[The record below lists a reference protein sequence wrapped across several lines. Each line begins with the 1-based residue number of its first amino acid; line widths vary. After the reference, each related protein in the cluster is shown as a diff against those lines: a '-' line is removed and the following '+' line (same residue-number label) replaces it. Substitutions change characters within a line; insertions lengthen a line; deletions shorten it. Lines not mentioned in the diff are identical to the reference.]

1 MGRKPK
7 ADVGVLRYHYGR
19 TTGQRLS
26 PANTPFE
33 WVASGGSGDNVQKT
47 RPGTDKR
54 VVDKNAEVTREL
66 HSLAEATGAECET
79 EQDKPKRPA
88 LRVLVAEDNPVFQAM
103 LRNILSKW
111 GYDAVTARDGEE
123 AWKILQS
130 DNSPQLAIMDW
141 MMPGLDGLEICRRV
155 RAAKRE
161 PYTYIVLL
169 TARTESRDL
178 VEGMDAGADDYLTKP
193 FRNHELRV
201 RLRAGIRI
209 LDLQDEL
216 LRARE
221 KLRMQATHDALT
233 GLHNRAAILDILRTE
248 LARSGRE
255 GQPLAVLL
263 ADLDR
268 FKMINDTYGHF
279 AGDAVLRQSSQRMK
293 AALRRY
299 DALGRYGGEEF
310 LMVLPGCGAS
320 SACQQAERVREAV
333 AASAM
338 ESDSQRL
345 RVSCSIGV
353 ACREKPVPEDADSLI
368 READTALYVAKN
380 LGRNQVAAFSAQPV

>member
-1 MGRKPK
+1 
-7 ADVGVLRYHYGR
+7 
-19 TTGQRLS
+19 
-26 PANTPFE
+26 
-33 WVASGGSGDNVQKT
+33 
-47 RPGTDKR
+47 
-54 VVDKNAEVTREL
+54 
-66 HSLAEATGAECET
+66 
-79 EQDKPKRPA
+79 
-88 LRVLVAEDNPVFQAM
+88 
-103 LRNILSKW
+103 
-111 GYDAVTARDGEE
+111 
-123 AWKILQS
+123 
-130 DNSPQLAIMDW
+130 
-141 MMPGLDGLEICRRV
+141 
-155 RAAKRE
+155 
-161 PYTYIVLL
+161 VLL

-201 RLRAGIRI
+201 RLRAGRRI
-209 LDLQDEL
+209 LDLQEEL

-221 KLRMQATHDALT
+221 ALREQATHDALT

-268 FKMINDTYGHF
+268 FKLVNDTYGHF

-293 AALRRY
+293 SALRRY

-310 LMVLPGCGAS
+310 LMVLPGCGGGT
-320 SACQQAERVREAV
+320 ACDQAERVREAV

-353 ACREKPVPEDADSLI
+353 ACRERPVPEDADGLI

-380 LGRNQVAAFSAQPV
+380 LGRNQVAAFASQPV

>member
-1 MGRKPK
+1 MPG
-7 ADVGVLRYHYGR
+7 L
-19 TTGQRLS
+19 
-26 PANTPFE
+26 
-33 WVASGGSGDNVQKT
+33 VQKT
-47 RPGTDKR
+47 RAGADKKGVDQGTD
-54 VVDKNAEVTREL
+54 VTTEL
-66 HSLAEATGAECET
+66 RSLAAATGAKDGPNPVE
-79 EQDKPKRPA
+79 PGRLR

-103 LRNILSKW
+103 LRNILGKW
-111 GYDAVTARDGEE
+111 EYDVVTARDGEE

-130 DNSPQLAIMDW
+130 EDSPRLAILDW

-155 RAAKRE
+155 RDAKRE
-161 PYTYIVLL
+161 PYVYIVLL

-201 RLRAGIRI
+201 RLRAGTRI
-209 LDLQDEL
+209 LDLQEEL

-221 KLRMQATHDALT
+221 RLREQATHDALT
-233 GLHNRAAILDILRTE
+233 GLHNRAAILDILRNE

-268 FKMINDTYGHF
+268 FKLINDTYGHF
-279 AGDAVLRQSSQRMK
+279 AGDAVLRQSAQRMK
-293 AALRRY
+293 SALRRY

-310 LMVLPGCGAS
+310 LMVLPGCEGS
-320 SACQQAERVREAV
+320 TACRQAERIREAV
-333 AASAM
+333 AAGTM
-338 ESDSQRL
+338 ESDAQRL

-353 ACREKPVPEDADSLI
+353 ACREKPAPEDADGMV

-380 LGRNQVAAFSAQPV
+380 LGRNQVAAFAAQPV